1 MKKTFLFF
9 FLAYQIVVFSQ
20 TKKDSI
26 TISFDN
32 ETILQSLKKLEEKQ
46 AITFYYDVKWFETE
60 KKTITEKF
68 DNASLETILTKIFS
82 NTSLNYFVDKN
93 KIILTQNRIVYDY
106 FVDNYFKPENSKNLP
121 TTENVT
127 NQNKSNISNFDN
139 DIIYI
144 GKQNKKST
152 IEKHILTGTIKNIE
166 TNEPVK
172 NIKIKIN
179 NKNIEATTDENGF
192 YSLEIPTG
200 NHLLV
205 VETLNAKGNTKKI
218 YINENGNL
226 DFNISQK
233 TIGIKEIVITN
244 KIQTKIKTSVVGATS
259 IDLENMK
266 NVPVLLGEQ
275 DVFKIATIMP
285 GIKTTGEGSSG
296 LNVRGGNADQNL
308 ILVDDI
314 SLYNPFHFLGFF
326 SSVNPYSLKSV
337 TIYKGSIPVEYGG
350 RLSSVIDLK
359 TKKPIN
365 TKLAGEGGIGPVTS
379 NLFVNVP
386 VVKNKSAVIAGFR
399 ATYSDW
405 ILKSLKDDQLKKSSA
420 SFYDFFTKYNH
431 DINENNSIQA
441 SLYYSDDKFKITSDS
456 LFNYNNRLLGVNWE
470 HKFSKKMSSQVLL
483 NNSDYKY
490 GINYS
495 NYNNNNKSFNSG
507 FNINETNAQLK
518 FENKLN
524 AKFTV
529 NYGLTSKLYKINP
542 GFLNP
547 KEKTSL
553 IVPIDLANEK
563 ALESSV
569 FLKTEAKLTEKLLIN
584 IGGRFTTFSYLGA
597 NTQRIYETGLPKND
611 ATLIETKEYK
621 NNEVIKQ
628 YSGFEPRVS
637 ARYMLTNSLSTKIGY
652 DKTYQYIHLLSTNTT
667 QSPTDIWKLSDIN
680 VKPQMG
686 EQFSIGFYKNLN
698 ETYEISLEGYTKKS
712 KNILDYKTGAKIV
725 LSNKIETELLQG
737 EGKSYG
743 VELLIKK
750 NIGKLNGWIAYTY
763 SRSFLKLD
771 SKFNDERVNNGEFF
785 ASNFDKPHDFNTVLN
800 YKITKRYSFSANFVY
815 QTGRPITYPIG
826 KYTYANSEYTLYSDR
841 NKFRI
846 PDYYRVDFSFNI
858 EGNHKIKKLAHS
870 FWNISIYNVLG
881 RNNPYSI
888 YFITNNGEV
897 KGYKT
902 SIFAIPIPTI
912 TYNFKF

>member
-1 MKKTFLFF
+1 MKNTLFTLLFF
-9 FLAYQIVVFSQ
+9 FQIIAFSQ
-20 TKKDSI
+20 TKNDSI

-32 ETILQSLKKLEEKQ
+32 ETVSQTLKKLEEKQ
-46 AITFYYDVKWFETE
+46 SLSFYYDSKWLESE
-60 KKTITEKF
+60 NKMITENF
-68 DNASLETILTKIFS
+68 INSSLEDILTKIFT
-82 NTSLNYFVDKN
+82 NTSLNYYVDNN

-106 FVDNYFKPENSKNLP
+106 FVDNYFKPEINNNGKSSGN
-121 TTENVT
+121 TTD
-127 NQNKSNISNFDN
+127 QNKTNITNFDSN
-139 DIIYI
+139 VIYI
-144 GKQNKKST
+144 GKQKKGNISS
-152 IEKHILTGTIKNIE
+152 KHELSGFIKNIE
-166 TNEPVK
+166 TDEPVK
-172 NIKIKIN
+172 NVKVKAN
-179 NKNIEATTDENGF
+179 AKNIETITDDNGF
-192 YSLEIPTG
+192 YKLELPTG
-200 NHLLV
+200 MHTIT
-205 VETLNAKGNTKKI
+205 VENLNTKGNTKKI
-218 YINENGNL
+218 FINESGTL

-266 NVPVLLGEQ
+266 NVPILLGEQ

-359 TKKPIN
+359 TKKPNN
-365 TKLAGEGGIGPVTS
+365 TKLSGEGGVGPVTS

-405 ILKSLKDDQLKKSSA
+405 ILKTLKDEQLKKSSA

-431 DINENNSIQA
+431 EINENNSIQA

-456 LFNYNNRLLGVNWE
+456 LINYNNRLLGINWS
-470 HKFSKKMSSQVLL
+470 HKFSKKMNSQLLL

-490 GINYS
+490 GMNYS
-495 NYNNNNKSFNSG
+495 NEYEVNKSFKSG
-507 FNINETNAQLK
+507 FHLNETNAQLK
-518 FENKLN
+518 FENNLN
-524 AKFTV
+524 NKFTV
-529 NYGLTSKLYKINP
+529 SYGLSGKLYKINP
-542 GFLNP
+542 GFLNAT
-547 KEKTSL
+547 EATSL
-553 IVPIDLANEK
+553 IMPINLNNEK

-569 FLKTEAKLTEKLLIN
+569 YLKTEAKLTDKLLIN
-584 IGGRFTTFSYLGA
+584 IGGRYTSFSYLGA
-597 NTQRIYETGLPKND
+597 NTQRIYEDGLPKND

-621 NNEVIKQ
+621 NNEVIKR
-628 YSGFEPRVS
+628 YGGFEPRIS

-680 VKPQMG
+680 VKPQEG
-686 EQFSIGFYKNLN
+686 EQFSIGLYKNLN
-698 ETYEISLEGYTKKS
+698 EVYEISLEGYTKKS
-712 KNILDYKTGAKIV
+712 KNILDYKTGANII
-725 LSNKIETELLQG
+725 LSDKIETELLQG

-743 VELLIKK
+743 VEFLIKK
-750 NIGKLNGWIAYTY
+750 STGKLNGWIAYTY
-763 SRSFLKLD
+763 SRSFIKLD
-771 SKFNDERVNNGEFF
+771 SQYRDERVNNGAFF
-785 ASNFDKPHDFNTVLN
+785 ASNFDKPHDFNSVLN
-800 YKITKRYSFSANFVY
+800 YKITKRYSFSCNFVY

-826 KYTYANSEYTLYSDR
+826 KYTYGSSEFTLYSDR
-841 NKFRI
+841 NEFRI
-846 PDYYRVDFSFNI
+846 PDYYRVDLSFNI

-870 FWNISIYNVLG
+870 FWNISIYNLLG

-888 YFITNNGEV
+888 YFVTENGQV

>member
-1 MKKTFLFF
+1 MKNTLILFLLFF
-9 FLAYQIVVFSQ
+9 QILVYSQ
-20 TKKDSI
+20 IKNDSI
-26 TISFDN
+26 TITFDN
-32 ETILQSLKKLEEKQ
+32 ETLLQSFKKLEKSQ
-46 AITFYYDVKWFETE
+46 SISFYYDVKWLETE
-60 KKTITEKF
+60 KKILTENFNKT
-68 DNASLETILTKIFS
+68 SLENILNSLFS
-82 NTSLNYFVDKN
+82 NTSLNYYIDGN
-93 KIILTQNRIVYDY
+93 KVILTQNRIVYDY
-106 FVDNYFKPENSKNLP
+106 FIDNYFK
-121 TTENVT
+121 T
-127 NQNKSNISNFDN
+127 NNNKDKEKTDTFTYQNKNDISNFDSN
-139 DIIYI
+139 IIYI
-144 GKQNKKST
+144 GKQIKGRTTS
-152 IEKHILTGTIKNIE
+152 KHKLIGYVKNLETNEPIKNIKIRVYNKNIE
-166 TNEPVK
+166 T
-172 NIKIKIN
+172 
-179 NKNIEATTDENGF
+179 TTDVTGF

-200 NHLLV
+200 IHIV
-205 VETLNAKGNTKKI
+205 MVETINAKGNSQKI
-218 YINENGNL
+218 CISENGTL

-233 TIGIKEIVITN
+233 SIGIKEIIITN

-266 NVPVLLGEQ
+266 NVPILFGEQ
-275 DVFKIATIMP
+275 DVFKIATILP

-359 TKKPIN
+359 TKKPN
-365 TKLAGEGGIGPVTS
+365 STKLSGEGGIGPVTS

-386 VVKNKSAVIAGFR
+386 IIKKKSAIIAGFR

-405 ILKSLKDDQLKKSSA
+405 ILKSLKDEQLKKSSA

-431 DINENNSIQA
+431 EINENNTIQA

-456 LFNYNNRLLGVNWE
+456 LFSYNNRLLGLNWE
-470 HKFSKKMSSQVLL
+470 HKFSKKLNSQLL
-483 NNSDYKY
+483 INNSDYKY
-490 GINYS
+490 GIDYTNTNNYT
-495 NYNNNNKSFNSG
+495 KSFNSG
-507 FNINETNAQLK
+507 FRINETNVQFK
-518 FENKLN
+518 FDYKLN
-524 AKFTV
+524 SKYTI
-529 NYGLTSKLYKINP
+529 NYGFSSKLYKINP
-542 GFLNP
+542 GFLTP
-547 KEKTSL
+547 KEAISL
-553 IVPIDLANEK
+553 IIPVDLIDEK

-569 FLKTEAKLTEKLLIN
+569 FIKTEAKITDKLLIN
-584 IGGRFTTFSYLGA
+584 IGGRYTNFNYLGQ
-597 NTQRIYETGLPKND
+597 NTQRIYEAGLPKNE

-621 NNEVIKQ
+621 KNELIKQ
-628 YSGFEPRVS
+628 YGGFEPRVS

-680 VKPQMG
+680 VKPQIG
-686 EQFSIGFYKNLN
+686 EQFSIGLYKNLN
-698 ETYEISLEGYTKKS
+698 EVYEISLEGYTKKS
-712 KNILDYKTGAKIV
+712 KNILDYKTGANII

-743 VELLIKK
+743 IEFLIKK
-750 NIGKLNGWIAYTY
+750 NTGKLNGWIAYTY

-771 SKFNDERVNNGEFF
+771 SKFSDERVNNGAFF
-785 ASNFDKPHDFNTVLN
+785 ASNFDKPHDFNSVLN
-800 YKITKRYSFSANFVY
+800 YKLTKRYSFSVNFVY

-826 KYTYANSEYTLYSDR
+826 KYTYLNSEYTLYSDR

-858 EGNHKIKKLAHS
+858 EGSHKIKKLAHS
-870 FWNISIYNVLG
+870 FWNISVYNLLG

-888 YFITNNGEV
+888 YFISDNGQV

>member
-1 MKKTFLFF
+1 MKNALFIFLFLF
-9 FLAYQIVVFSQ
+9 QIVVFSQ

-26 TISFDN
+26 TISFEN
-32 ETILQSLKKLEEKQ
+32 ETISQSLKKIEEKH
-46 AITFYYDVKWFETE
+46 AVTFFFDEKWLEAE
-60 KKTITEKF
+60 KKTITEDFK
-68 DNASLETILTKIFS
+68 NASLENILGKLFS
-82 NTSLNYFVDKN
+82 NTSLNYFIDNN

-106 FVDNYFKPENSKNLP
+106 FVDNYFKIDTKNSNTGENG
-121 TTENVT
+121 TI
-127 NQNKSNISNFDN
+127 QNKNDISNFDK
-139 DIIYI
+139 DIVYI
-144 GKQNKKST
+144 GKQKKGNATS
-152 IEKHILTGTIKNIE
+152 KHTVSGFIKNIE
-166 TNEPVK
+166 TDEPVK
-172 NIKIKIN
+172 NVKIRVY
-179 NKNIEATTDENGF
+179 NKNIETTTDDKGF
-192 YSLEIPTG
+192 YSLEVPTG
-200 NHLLV
+200 THIIV
-205 VETLNAKGNTKKI
+205 VETINAKGNNKKI
-218 YINENGNL
+218 YISENGTL

-233 TIGIKEIVITN
+233 TIGIKEIIITN
-244 KIQTKIKTSVVGATS
+244 KIQQKIKTSVVGATT

-359 TKKPIN
+359 TKKPVS
-365 TKLAGEGGIGPVTS
+365 TKLSGEGGIGPVTS

-386 VVKNKSAVIAGFR
+386 VVKNKSAIITGFR

-405 ILKSLKDDQLKKSSA
+405 ILKSLKDEQLKKSSA

-431 DINENNSIQA
+431 EINKNNSIQA

-456 LFNYNNRLLGVNWE
+456 LFNYNNRLLGINWE
-470 HKFSKKMSSQVLL
+470 HKFSSKMSSQLL
-483 NNSDYKY
+483 INNSDYKY
-490 GINYS
+490 GVDYS
-495 NYNNNNKSFNSG
+495 NKIDNKLSFKSG

-524 AKFTV
+524 NKFTV
-529 NYGLTSKLYKINP
+529 NYGLSTKLYKINP

-547 KEKTSL
+547 KEATSL
-553 IVPIDLANEK
+553 IVPIDLINEK
-563 ALESSV
+563 ALESSAYI
-569 FLKTEAKLTEKLLIN
+569 KTEAKLTEKLLIN
-584 IGGRFTTFSYLGA
+584 IGGRFTSFLYLGA
-597 NTQRIYETGLPKND
+597 NTQRIYESGLPKND

-621 NNEVIKQ
+621 NNEVIQQ

-667 QSPTDIWKLSDIN
+667 QTPTDIWKLSDIN
-680 VKPQMG
+680 VKPQIG

-698 ETYEISLEGYTKKS
+698 EIYEISLEGYTKKS
-712 KNILDYKTGAKIV
+712 KNILDYKTGANIV

-737 EGKSYG
+737 QGKSYG

-750 NIGKLNGWIAYTY
+750 NTGKLNGWIAYTY

-771 SKFNDERVNNGEFF
+771 SQFSDERVNNGAYF
-785 ASNFDKPHDFNTVLN
+785 ASNFDKPHDFNSVLN
-800 YKITKRYSFSANFVY
+800 YKLTKRYSFSVNFVY

-858 EGNHKIKKLAHS
+858 EGSHKIKKLAHS
-870 FWNISIYNVLG
+870 FWNISVYNLLG

-888 YFITNNGEV
+888 YFISDNGQV
-897 KGYKT
+897 KGFKT

>member
-1 MKKTFLFF
+1 MKNALFIFLFLF
-9 FLAYQIVVFSQ
+9 QIVVFSQ

-26 TISFDN
+26 TISFEN
-32 ETILQSLKKLEEKQ
+32 ETISQSLKKIEEKQ
-46 AITFYYDVKWFETE
+46 AVTFYFDEKWLEAE
-60 KKTITEKF
+60 KKTITEDFK
-68 DNASLETILTKIFS
+68 NASLENILGKLFS
-82 NTSLNYFVDKN
+82 NTSLNYFIDNN

-106 FVDNYFKPENSKNLP
+106 FVDNYFKIDTKNSNTGENG
-121 TTENVT
+121 TI
-127 NQNKSNISNFDN
+127 QNKNDISNFDK
-139 DIIYI
+139 DIVYI
-144 GKQNKKST
+144 GKQKKGNATS
-152 IEKHILTGTIKNIE
+152 KHTVSGFIKNIE
-166 TNEPVK
+166 TDEPVK
-172 NIKIKIN
+172 NVKIRVY
-179 NKNIEATTDENGF
+179 NKNIETTTDDNGY
-192 YSLEIPTG
+192 YSLEVPTG
-200 NHLLV
+200 THIIV
-205 VETLNAKGNTKKI
+205 VETINAKGNNKKI
-218 YINENGNL
+218 YISENGTL

-244 KIQTKIKTSVVGATS
+244 KIQQKIKTSVVGATT

-359 TKKPIN
+359 TKKPVS
-365 TKLAGEGGIGPVTS
+365 TKLSGEGGIGPVTS

-386 VVKNKSAVIAGFR
+386 VVKNKSAIIAGFR

-405 ILKSLKDDQLKKSSA
+405 ILKSLKDEQLKKSSA

-431 DINENNSIQA
+431 EINKNNSIQA

-456 LFNYNNRLLGVNWE
+456 LFNYNNRLLGINWE
-470 HKFSKKMSSQVLL
+470 HKFSSKMSSQLL
-483 NNSDYKY
+483 INNSDYKY
-490 GINYS
+490 GVDYS
-495 NYNNNNKSFNSG
+495 NKIDNKLSFKSG

-524 AKFTV
+524 SKFTV
-529 NYGLTSKLYKINP
+529 NYGLSSKLYKINP

-547 KEKTSL
+547 KEATSL
-553 IVPIDLANEK
+553 IVPIDLINEK
-563 ALESSV
+563 ALESSAY
-569 FLKTEAKLTEKLLIN
+569 LKTEAKLTEKLLIN
-584 IGGRFTTFSYLGA
+584 IGGRYTSFLYLGA
-597 NTQRIYETGLPKND
+597 NTQRIYESGLPKND

-621 NNEVIKQ
+621 NNEVIQQ

-667 QSPTDIWKLSDIN
+667 QTPTDIWKLSDIN
-680 VKPQMG
+680 VKPQIG

-698 ETYEISLEGYTKKS
+698 EIYEISLEGYTKKS
-712 KNILDYKTGAKIV
+712 KNILDYKTGANIV

-737 EGKSYG
+737 QGKSYG

-750 NIGKLNGWIAYTY
+750 NTGKLNGWIAYTY

-771 SKFNDERVNNGEFF
+771 SQFSDERVNNGAYF
-785 ASNFDKPHDFNTVLN
+785 ASNFDKPHDFNSVLN
-800 YKITKRYSFSANFVY
+800 YKLTKRYSFSVNFVY

-858 EGNHKIKKLAHS
+858 EGSHKIKKLAHS
-870 FWNISIYNVLG
+870 FWNISVYNLLG

-888 YFITNNGEV
+888 YFISDNGQV
-897 KGYKT
+897 KGFKT

>member
-1 MKKTFLFF
+1 MKNTLLLFLFIF
-9 FLAYQIVVFSQ
+9 QVTAFSQ
-20 TKKDSI
+20 TKNDSI
-26 TISFDN
+26 TISFNN
-32 ETILQSLKKLEEKQ
+32 ETISQSLKKLEEKQ
-46 AITFYYDVKWFETE
+46 SISFYYDTKWLESE
-60 KKTITEKF
+60 KKTITENF
-68 DNASLETILTKIFS
+68 NNSSLENILSALFA
-82 NTSLNYFVDKN
+82 NTSLNYFVDNN
-93 KIILTQNRIVYDY
+93 KVILSQNRIVYDY
-106 FVDNYFKPENSKNLP
+106 FVDNYFKPESSKN
-121 TTENVT
+121 T
-127 NQNKSNISNFDN
+127 NATDNSSIQQKNDISNFDN

-144 GKQNKKST
+144 GKQKRGNTSS
-152 IEKHILTGTIKNIE
+152 KHTLSGYIKNIE
-166 TNEPVK
+166 TNEPLK
-172 NIKIKIN
+172 NVKIKVN
-179 NKNIEATTDENGF
+179 NKNIETSTDDNGF
-192 YSLEIPTG
+192 YSLEVPTG
-200 NHLLV
+200 THIIV
-205 VETLNAKGNTKKI
+205 VQTINAKGNNKKI
-218 YINENGNL
+218 FISENGTL

-233 TIGIKEIVITN
+233 TIGIKEIIITN

-326 SSVNPYSLKSV
+326 SSINPYSLKSV

-359 TKKPIN
+359 TKKPTN
-365 TKLAGEGGIGPVTS
+365 TKLSGEGGIGPVTS

-386 VVKNKSAVIAGFR
+386 VVKNKSAIIAGFR

-405 ILKSLKDDQLKKSSA
+405 ILKSLKDEQLKKSSA
-420 SFYDFFTKYNH
+420 SFYDFFTKYSH
-431 DINENNSIQA
+431 EINENNTINA

-456 LFNYNNRLLGVNWE
+456 LFNYNNRLLGINWE
-470 HKFSKKMSSQVLL
+470 HKFSKKMSSQLLL

-490 GINYS
+490 GVNYS
-495 NYNNNNKSFNSG
+495 NQNDNRKSFESG
-507 FNINETNAQLK
+507 FNINESNAQLK

-524 AKFTV
+524 GKFTV
-529 NYGLTSKLYKINP
+529 NYGLSAKLYKINP

-547 KEKTSL
+547 KEATSL
-553 IVPIDLANEK
+553 IVPVNLINEK
-563 ALESSV
+563 ALEASAY
-569 FLKTEAKLTEKLLIN
+569 LKTEAKLTEKLLIN
-584 IGGRFTTFSYLGA
+584 VGGRYTTFNYLGE
-597 NTQRIYETGLPKND
+597 NTQRIYEEGLPRNE
-611 ATLIETKEYK
+611 ATLIETKQYK
-621 NNEVIKQ
+621 HNEVIKQ
-628 YSGFEPRVS
+628 YGGFEPRVS

-680 VKPQMG
+680 VKPQIG

-712 KNILDYKTGAKIV
+712 KNILDYKTGANIV

-771 SKFNDERVNNGEFF
+771 SQFRDERVNDGEYF
-785 ASNFDKPHDFNTVLN
+785 ASNFDKPHDFNSVLN
-800 YKITKRYSFSANFVY
+800 YKITKRYSFSLNFVY

-846 PDYYRVDFSFNI
+846 PDYYRVDVSFNI
-858 EGNHKIKKLAHS
+858 EGSHKIKKLAHS

-888 YFITNNGEV
+888 YFISNDGQV

>member
-1 MKKTFLFF
+1 MKNTLFIFLFF
-9 FLAYQIVVFSQ
+9 QIVAFSQ
-20 TKKDSI
+20 GKKDSI
-26 TISFDN
+26 TISFNN
-32 ETILQSLKKLEEKQ
+32 ETISQSLKKLKEKESLS
-46 AITFYYDVKWFETE
+46 FYYDAKWLESE
-60 KKTITEKF
+60 KKLITENF
-68 DNASLETILTKIFS
+68 TNSSLENILS
-82 NTSLNYFVDKN
+82 NLFASTSLNYFIDNK

-106 FVDNYFKPENSKNLP
+106 FVDNYFKPKNNN
-121 TTENVT
+121 TNTSD
-127 NQNKSNISNFDN
+127 NQNTQYKNEISSFDT
-139 DIIYI
+139 DVIFI
-144 GKQNKKST
+144 GKQKKRNGIS
-152 IEKHILTGTIKNIE
+152 KHTLTGFVKDIE

-172 NIKIKIN
+172 NVVAKVF
-179 NKNIEATTDENGF
+179 NKNIETRTDDNGF
-192 YSLEIPTG
+192 YSLEVPTG
-200 NHLLV
+200 NNIIV
-205 VETLNAKGNTKKI
+205 VETINTRGNNKKI
-218 YINENGNL
+218 FINENGTL
-226 DFNISQK
+226 DFDINQK
-233 TIGIKEIVITN
+233 SIGIKEIIITN

-266 NVPVLLGEQ
+266 NVPILLGEQ

-359 TKKPIN
+359 TKKPN
-365 TKLAGEGGIGPVTS
+365 STKLSGEGGIGPVTS
-379 NLFVNVP
+379 NLFVNAP
-386 VVKNKSAVIAGFR
+386 VVKNKSAIIAGFR

-420 SFYDFFTKYNH
+420 SFYDFFTKYSH
-431 DINENNSIQA
+431 EINENNTIQA
-441 SLYYSDDKFKITSDS
+441 SLYYSDDKFRITSDS
-456 LFNYNNRLLGVNWE
+456 LFNYNNRLLGINWE
-470 HKFSKKMSSQVLL
+470 HKFSKKMSSQLL
-483 NNSDYKY
+483 VNNSDYKY
-490 GINYS
+490 GIDYTNA
-495 NYNNNNKSFNSG
+495 NNNNKSFNSG
-507 FNINETNAQLK
+507 FNINESNAQLK

-524 AKFTV
+524 NKFTV
-529 NYGLTSKLYKINP
+529 NYGLSSKLYKINP
-542 GFLNP
+542 GFLTP
-547 KEKTSL
+547 KEATS
-553 IVPIDLANEK
+553 IIIPIDIINEK

-569 FLKTEAKLTEKLLIN
+569 YLKTEAKITDKLLVN
-584 IGGRFTTFSYLGA
+584 VGGRYTTFSYLGA
-597 NTQRIYETGLPKND
+597 NTQRIYEAGLPKNE
-611 ATLIETKEYK
+611 ATLIETKDYK
-621 NNEVIKQ
+621 NNEVIKR
-628 YSGFEPRVS
+628 YGGFEPRVS

-680 VKPQMG
+680 VKPQIG
-686 EQFSIGFYKNLN
+686 EQFSIGLYKNLN
-698 ETYEISLEGYTKKS
+698 EIYEISLEGYTKKS
-712 KNILDYKTGAKIV
+712 KNILDYKTGANIV

-750 NIGKLNGWIAYTY
+750 SVGKLNGWIAYTY

-771 SKFNDERVNNGEFF
+771 SKFNDERVNNGAFF

-800 YKITKRYSFSANFVY
+800 YKVTKRYSFSVNFVY

-870 FWNISIYNVLG
+870 FWNISIYNLLG

-888 YFITNNGEV
+888 YFISDNGQV

>member
-1 MKKTFLFF
+1 MKNALFIILFLF
-9 FLAYQIVVFSQ
+9 QIVVFSQ

-26 TISFDN
+26 TISFEN
-32 ETILQSLKKLEEKQ
+32 ETISQSLKKLEEKQ
-46 AITFYYDVKWFETE
+46 SVTFYFDEKWLEAE
-60 KKTITEKF
+60 KKTITEDFK
-68 DNASLETILTKIFS
+68 NATLENILNALFT
-82 NTSLNYFVDKN
+82 NTSLNYFIDNN

-106 FVDNYFKPENSKNLP
+106 FVDNYFKTNTKNSNPGENS
-121 TTENVT
+121 TI
-127 NQNKSNISNFDN
+127 QNKNDISNFDN

-144 GKQNKKST
+144 GKQKRGAVTSKHT
-152 IEKHILTGTIKNIE
+152 ISGFIKNIE
-166 TNEPVK
+166 TDEPIK
-172 NIKIKIN
+172 NVKIKVY
-179 NKNIEATTDENGF
+179 NKNIETSTDDRGF
-192 YSLEIPTG
+192 YSLEVPTG
-200 NHLLV
+200 THIIV
-205 VETLNAKGNTKKI
+205 VETINAKGNNKKI
-218 YINENGNL
+218 YISENGTL

-233 TIGIKEIVITN
+233 TIGIKEIIITN
-244 KIQTKIKTSVVGATS
+244 KIQQKIKTSVVGATT

-359 TKKPIN
+359 TKKPVS
-365 TKLAGEGGIGPVTS
+365 TKLSGEGGIGPVTS

-386 VVKNKSAVIAGFR
+386 VVKNKSAIIAGFR

-405 ILKSLKDDQLKKSSA
+405 ILKSLKDEQLKKSSA

-431 DINENNSIQA
+431 EINKNNSIQA

-456 LFNYNNRLLGVNWE
+456 LFNYNNRLLGINWE
-470 HKFSKKMSSQVLL
+470 HKFSSKMSSQLL
-483 NNSDYKY
+483 INNSDYKY
-490 GINYS
+490 GVDYS
-495 NYNNNNKSFNSG
+495 NKIDNKLSFKSG

-524 AKFTV
+524 NKFTV
-529 NYGLTSKLYKINP
+529 NYGLSSKLYKINP

-547 KEKTSL
+547 KEASSL
-553 IVPIDLANEK
+553 IVPIDLINER
-563 ALESSV
+563 ALESSAY
-569 FLKTEAKLTEKLLIN
+569 LKTEAKLTEKLLIN
-584 IGGRFTTFSYLGA
+584 IGGRYTIFNYLGA

-621 NNEVIKQ
+621 NNEVIQQ

-667 QSPTDIWKLSDIN
+667 QTPTDIWKLSDIN
-680 VKPQMG
+680 VKPQIG
-686 EQFSIGFYKNLN
+686 EQFSIGLYKNLN
-698 ETYEISLEGYTKKS
+698 EIYEISLEGYTKKS
-712 KNILDYKTGAKIV
+712 KNILDYKTGANIV

-737 EGKSYG
+737 QGKSYG

-750 NIGKLNGWIAYTY
+750 NTGKLNGWIAYTY

-771 SKFNDERVNNGEFF
+771 SQFSDERVNNGAYF
-785 ASNFDKPHDFNTVLN
+785 ASNFDKPHDFNSVLN
-800 YKITKRYSFSANFVY
+800 YKLTKRYSFSVNFVY

-858 EGNHKIKKLAHS
+858 EGSHKIKKLAHS
-870 FWNISIYNVLG
+870 FWNISVYNLLG

-888 YFITNNGEV
+888 YFISDNGQV
-897 KGYKT
+897 KGFKT

>member
-1 MKKTFLFF
+1 MKNTIFIFLLFF
-9 FLAYQIVVFSQ
+9 QIVVFSQ
-20 TKKDSI
+20 TKNDSI

-32 ETILQSLKKLEEKQ
+32 ETISQSLKKLEETQK
-46 AITFYYDVKWFETE
+46 ISFYYDNKWLENE
-60 KKTITEKF
+60 KRVISENF
-68 DNASLETILTKIFS
+68 NNSSLEDILSKLFFGT
-82 NTSLNYFVDKN
+82 TLNYFIDNN
-93 KIILTQNRIVYDY
+93 KIILTENRIIYDY
-106 FVDNYFKPENSKNLP
+106 FVDNYFKPENNKNSN
-121 TTENVT
+121 TFETANI
-127 NQNKSNISNFDN
+127 QNKNNITNFDN

-144 GKQNKKST
+144 GKQKKENST
-152 IEKHILTGTIKNIE
+152 SKHTLSGFIKNIE

-172 NIKIKIN
+172 NVKIKVN
-179 NKNIEATTDENGF
+179 NKNIETSTDDTGF

-200 NHLLV
+200 VHIIV
-205 VETLNAKGNTKKI
+205 VETINAKGNSKKI
-218 YINENGNL
+218 FINETGNL
-226 DFNISQK
+226 NFDISQK
-233 TIGIKEIVITN
+233 TIGIKEIIITN
-244 KIQTKIKTSVVGATS
+244 KIQAKIKTSAVGATS
-259 IDLENMK
+259 IDLENMR

-365 TKLAGEGGIGPVTS
+365 TKLSGEGGIGPVTS

-386 VVKNKSAVIAGFR
+386 VIKNKSSIIAGFR

-405 ILKSLKDDQLKKSSA
+405 ILKSLKDEQLKKSSA

-431 DINENNSIQA
+431 EINENNSIQA

-456 LFNYNNRLLGVNWE
+456 LFNYNNRLLGINWE
-470 HKFSKKMSSQVLL
+470 HKFSKKMNSQLL
-483 NNSDYKY
+483 INNSDYKY
-490 GINYS
+490 GVNYS
-495 NYNNNNKSFNSG
+495 NQIDNKKSFHSG
-507 FNINETNAQLK
+507 FKINETNTQLK

-524 AKFTV
+524 SKFTV
-529 NYGLTSKLYKINP
+529 NYGLSAKLYKINP

-547 KEKTSL
+547 KEASSL
-553 IVPIDLANEK
+553 IVPVNLINEK
-563 ALESSV
+563 ALESSIY
-569 FLKTEAKLTEKLLIN
+569 LKTEAKLTEKLLIN
-584 IGGRFTTFSYLGA
+584 VGGRYTTFNYLGA
-597 NTQRIYETGLPKND
+597 NTQRIYEADLPKNE
-611 ATLIETKEYK
+611 ATLLETKQYK

-680 VKPQMG
+680 VKPQIG

-698 ETYEISLEGYTKKS
+698 EIYEISLEGYTKKS
-712 KNILDYKTGAKIV
+712 KNILDYKTGANIV

-750 NIGKLNGWIAYTY
+750 NTGKLNGWIAYTY

-771 SKFNDERVNNGEFF
+771 SKFSDERVNNGDFF
-785 ASNFDKPHDFNTVLN
+785 ASNFDKPHDFNSVLN
-800 YKITKRYSFSANFVY
+800 YKLTKRYSFSVNFVY
-815 QTGRPITYPIG
+815 QTGRPITYPVG

-858 EGNHKIKKLAHS
+858 EGSHKIKKLAHS
-870 FWNISIYNVLG
+870 FWNISIYNLLG

-888 YFITNNGEV
+888 YFISNNGQV

>member
-1 MKKTFLFF
+1 MKNALFIFLFIF
-9 FLAYQIVVFSQ
+9 QAIAFSQ
-20 TKKDSI
+20 TKNDSI
-26 TISFDN
+26 TISFEN
-32 ETILQSLKKLEEKQ
+32 ETISQSLKKLEEKKL
-46 AITFYYDVKWFETE
+46 ISFYYDTKWLESE
-60 KKTITEKF
+60 KKIITGNF
-68 DNASLETILTKIFS
+68 NNSSLENILTNLFE
-82 NTSLNYFVDKN
+82 NTSLNYFIDKN

-106 FVDNYFKPENSKNLP
+106 FVDNYFKTNGKNSNSGENS
-121 TTENVT
+121 T
-127 NQNKSNISNFDN
+127 NQNKNDISNFDN

-144 GKQNKKST
+144 GKQKKGTFSSKHT
-152 IEKHILTGTIKNIE
+152 ISGFIKNIE
-166 TNEPVK
+166 TNETIK
-172 NIKIKIN
+172 NVKIKVF
-179 NKNIEATTDENGF
+179 NKNIETTSDDRGY
-192 YSLEIPTG
+192 YSLEVPTG
-200 NHLLV
+200 IHTIV
-205 VETLNAKGNTKKI
+205 VETLNSKGNNKKI
-218 YINENGNL
+218 NISENGTL
-226 DFNISQK
+226 DFDISQK
-233 TIGIKEIVITN
+233 TIGIKEIRITN
-244 KIQTKIKTSVVGATS
+244 KIQAKIKTSVVGATT

-326 SSVNPYSLKSV
+326 SSVNPYSLKSA

-359 TKKPIN
+359 TKKPN
-365 TKLAGEGGIGPVTS
+365 STKLSGEGGVGPVTS
-379 NLFVNVP
+379 NLFVNAP
-386 VVKNKSAVIAGFR
+386 VVKNKSAIIAGFR

-405 ILKSLKDDQLKKSSA
+405 ILKSLKDEQLKKSSA
-420 SFYDFFTKYNH
+420 YFYDFFTKYNH

-456 LFNYNNRLLGVNWE
+456 LFNYNNRLLGINWE
-470 HKFSKKMSSQVLL
+470 HKFSKKMSSQLLL

-490 GINYS
+490 GVNYS
-495 NYNNNNKSFNSG
+495 NQIDNRKSFTSG

-518 FENKLN
+518 FENKIN
-524 AKFTV
+524 TKFTV
-529 NYGLTSKLYKINP
+529 NYGLSSKLYKIKP

-547 KEKTSL
+547 KEATSL
-553 IVPIDLANEK
+553 IVPIDLINEK
-563 ALESSV
+563 ALESSAY
-569 FLKTEAKLTEKLLIN
+569 LKTEAKLTEKLLIN
-584 IGGRFTTFSYLGA
+584 IGGRYTTFSYLGA
-597 NTQRIYETGLPKND
+597 NTQRIYEADLPKND
-611 ATLIETKEYK
+611 ATLIETKQYK
-621 NNEVIKQ
+621 NDEVIKR
-628 YSGFEPRVS
+628 YGGFEPRVS

-680 VKPQMG
+680 VKPQIG

-712 KNILDYKTGAKIV
+712 KNILDYKTGANIV
-725 LSNKIETELLQG
+725 LSDKIETELLQG

-750 NIGKLNGWIAYTY
+750 NVGKLNGWIAYTY

-771 SKFNDERVNNGEFF
+771 SKFRDERVNDGAFF
-785 ASNFDKPHDFNTVLN
+785 ASNFDKPHDFNSVLN
-800 YKITKRYSFSANFVY
+800 YKVTKRYSFSLNFVY

-846 PDYYRVDFSFNI
+846 PDYYRVDVSFNI
-858 EGNHKIKKLAHS
+858 EGSHKIKKLAHS
-870 FWNISIYNVLG
+870 FWNISIYNLLG

-888 YFITNNGEV
+888 YFISDNGQV

>member
-1 MKKTFLFF
+1 MKNALFIFLFLF
-9 FLAYQIVVFSQ
+9 QIVVFSQ

-26 TISFDN
+26 TISFEN
-32 ETILQSLKKLEEKQ
+32 ETISQSLKKLEEKQ
-46 AITFYYDVKWFETE
+46 AVSFYFDEKWLEAE
-60 KKTITEKF
+60 KKTITEDFK
-68 DNASLETILTKIFS
+68 NATLENILSALFM
-82 NTSLNYFVDKN
+82 NTSLNYFIDNN

-106 FVDNYFKPENSKNLP
+106 FVDNYFKTTTKNSNSGENS
-121 TTENVT
+121 TI
-127 NQNKSNISNFDN
+127 QNKNDISNFDK

-144 GKQNKKST
+144 GKQKKGNSSSKHT
-152 IEKHILTGTIKNIE
+152 ISGFIKNIE
-166 TNEPVK
+166 TDESIK
-172 NIKIKIN
+172 NVKIKVY
-179 NKNIEATTDENGF
+179 NKNIETTTDDRGF

-200 NHLLV
+200 THIIV
-205 VETLNAKGNTKKI
+205 VETINAKGNNKKI
-218 YINENGNL
+218 YISENGTL

-233 TIGIKEIVITN
+233 TIGIKEIIITN
-244 KIQTKIKTSVVGATS
+244 KIQQKIKTSVVGATT

-359 TKKPIN
+359 TKKPVS
-365 TKLAGEGGIGPVTS
+365 TKLSGEGGIGPVTS

-386 VVKNKSAVIAGFR
+386 VVKNKSAIIAGFR

-405 ILKSLKDDQLKKSSA
+405 ILKSLKDEQLKKSSA

-431 DINENNSIQA
+431 EINKNNSIQA

-456 LFNYNNRLLGVNWE
+456 LFNYNNRLLGINWE
-470 HKFSKKMSSQVLL
+470 HKFSSKMSSQLL
-483 NNSDYKY
+483 INNSDYKY
-490 GINYS
+490 GVDYS
-495 NYNNNNKSFNSG
+495 NKIDNKLSFKSG

-524 AKFTV
+524 NKFTV
-529 NYGLTSKLYKINP
+529 NYGLSTKLYKINP
-542 GFLNP
+542 GYLNP
-547 KEKTSL
+547 KEASSL
-553 IVPIDLANEK
+553 IVPIDLINER

-569 FLKTEAKLTEKLLIN
+569 YLKTEAKLTEKLLIN
-584 IGGRFTTFSYLGA
+584 IGGRYTTFSYLGA
-597 NTQRIYETGLPKND
+597 NTQRIYESGLPKND

-621 NNEVIKQ
+621 NNEVIQQ

-667 QSPTDIWKLSDIN
+667 QTPTDIWKLSDIN
-680 VKPQMG
+680 VKPQIG

-698 ETYEISLEGYTKKS
+698 EIYEISLEGYTKKS
-712 KNILDYKTGAKIV
+712 KNILDYKTGANIV

-737 EGKSYG
+737 QGKSYG

-750 NIGKLNGWIAYTY
+750 NTGKLNGWIAYTY

-771 SKFNDERVNNGEFF
+771 SQYSDERVNNGAYF
-785 ASNFDKPHDFNTVLN
+785 ASNFDKPHDFNSVLN
-800 YKITKRYSFSANFVY
+800 YKLTKRYSFSVNFVY

-858 EGNHKIKKLAHS
+858 EGSHKIKKLAHS
-870 FWNISIYNVLG
+870 FWNISVYNLLG

-888 YFITNNGEV
+888 YFISDNGQV
-897 KGYKT
+897 KGFKT

>member
-1 MKKTFLFF
+1 MKKVF
-9 FLAYQIVVFSQ
+9 FLILFTSQVVVYSQ
-20 TKKDSI
+20 SKNDSI
-26 TISFDN
+26 SISFDN
-32 ETILQSLKKLEEKQ
+32 ETLFQSLKKIEEKQ
-46 AITFYYDVKWFETE
+46 SVTFYYDEKWFESENKLITGTFH
-60 KKTITEKF
+60 TISL
-68 DNASLETILTKIFS
+68 DNLLTSIFA
-82 NTSLNYFVDKN
+82 NTSLNYYIDNN
-93 KIILTQNRIVYDY
+93 KVILTQNRIVYDY
-106 FVDNYFKPENSKNLP
+106 FIDTYFKPRNLKNESENNS
-121 TTENVT
+121 V
-127 NQNKSNISNFDN
+127 QNNNANFDN

-144 GKQNKKST
+144 GKQKKSNT
-152 IEKHILTGTIKNIE
+152 IQTHILSGYIKNIE
-166 TNEPVK
+166 TNEVIK
-172 NIKIKIN
+172 KVKIKVN
-179 NKNIEATTDENGF
+179 NKNIETTTDENGF
-192 YSLEIPTG
+192 YRLEIPTG
-200 NHLLV
+200 THLIV
-205 VETLNAKGNTKKI
+205 VEALNAKGNSKKI
-218 YINENGNL
+218 FINENGVL
-226 DFNISQK
+226 DFNINQK
-233 TIGIKEIVITN
+233 TIGIKEIIITN
-244 KIQTKIKTSVVGATS
+244 KIQAKIKTSVVGATT

-359 TKKPIN
+359 TKKPEN
-365 TKLAGEGGIGPVTS
+365 KKLSGEGGIGPVTS

-386 VVKNKSAVIAGFR
+386 IIKNKSAIIAGFR

-405 ILKSLKDDQLKKSSA
+405 ILKSLKDEQLKKSSA
-420 SFYDFFTKYNH
+420 SFYDFFTKYSH
-431 DINENNSIQA
+431 EINENNTIQA

-470 HKFSKKMSSQVLL
+470 HKFSKKMNSQLL
-483 NNSDYKY
+483 INNSDYKY
-490 GINYS
+490 GIDYS
-495 NYNNNNKSFNSG
+495 NKNDNLKSFNSG

-524 AKFTV
+524 GKFTL
-529 NYGLTSKLYKINP
+529 NYGLSSKLYKINP

-547 KEKTSL
+547 KEASSL
-553 IVPIDLANEK
+553 ITPIDLINEK
-563 ALESSV
+563 AIESSIYA
-569 FLKTEAKLTEKLLIN
+569 KTEVKLTDKLLIN
-584 IGGRFTTFSYLGA
+584 VGGRYTTFAYLGA
-597 NTQRIYETGLPKND
+597 NTQRIYEAGLPKND

-621 NNEVIKQ
+621 NNEVIQ
-628 YSGFEPRVS
+628 RYGGFEPRAS
-637 ARYMLTNSLSTKIGY
+637 ARYMITSTLSTKIGY
-652 DKTYQYIHLLSTNTT
+652 DKTYQYIHLLSNNTT
-667 QSPTDIWKLSDIN
+667 QSPTDVWKLSDIN
-680 VKPQMG
+680 VKPQIG

-712 KNILDYKTGAKIV
+712 KNILDYKTGANIV
-725 LSNKIETELLQG
+725 LSDKIETELLQG
-737 EGKSYG
+737 KGKSYG
-743 VELLIKK
+743 VEVLIKK
-750 NIGKLNGWIAYTY
+750 NTGKLNGWIAYTY

-771 SKFNDERVNNGEFF
+771 SKFSDERVNNGEFF

-800 YKITKRYSFSANFVY
+800 YKLTKRYSFSVNFVY

-858 EGNHKIKKLAHS
+858 EGSHKIKKLAHS
-870 FWNISIYNVLG
+870 FWNLSVYNLFG

-888 YFITNNGEV
+888 YFVTDKGQV
-897 KGYKT
+897 KGFKT

>member
-1 MKKTFLFF
+1 MKNTLFIFLFF
-9 FLAYQIVVFSQ
+9 FQIVALSQ
-20 TKKDSI
+20 TKNDSI

-32 ETILQSLKKLEEKQ
+32 ETISQSLKKLEEKQ
-46 AITFYYDVKWFETE
+46 SLSFYYDAKWLESE
-60 KKTITEKF
+60 NKMITENF
-68 DNASLETILTKIFS
+68 NNSSLEDILTKLFT
-82 NTSLNYFVDKN
+82 NTSLNYFIDNN

-106 FVDNYFKPENSKNLP
+106 FVDNYFKPENNKNANSSVN
-121 TTENVT
+121 TT
-127 NQNKSNISNFDN
+127 NKNSITNFDN
-139 DIIYI
+139 DVIYI
-144 GKQNKKST
+144 GKQKKGST
-152 IEKHILTGTIKNIE
+152 SSTNELTGFIKNIE
-166 TNEPVK
+166 TDEPVK
-172 NIKIKIN
+172 NVKIKVN
-179 NKNIEATTDENGF
+179 NKKIETTTDDNGF
-192 YSLEIPTG
+192 YKLELPTG
-200 NHLLV
+200 MHIIT
-205 VETLNAKGNTKKI
+205 VEVLNTKGNSKKI
-218 YINENGNL
+218 FINENGTL

-233 TIGIKEIVITN
+233 SIGIKEIVITN

-266 NVPVLLGEQ
+266 NVPILLGEQ

-359 TKKPIN
+359 TKKPNN
-365 TKLAGEGGIGPVTS
+365 TKLSGEGGIGPVTS

-386 VVKNKSAVIAGFR
+386 VVKDKSAVIAGFR

-405 ILKSLKDDQLKKSSA
+405 ILKSLNDEKLKRSGA

-431 DINENNSIQA
+431 EINENNSIQA
-441 SLYYSDDKFKITSDS
+441 SLYYSDDKFKLTSDS
-456 LFNYNNRLLGVNWE
+456 LINYNNRLLGINWS
-470 HKFSKKMSSQVLL
+470 HKFSKRMSSQLL
-483 NNSDYKY
+483 VNNSDYKY
-490 GINYS
+490 GLNYS
-495 NYNNNNKSFNSG
+495 NDNDIDKSFNSG
-507 FNINETNAQLK
+507 FQINETNAQLK
-518 FENKLN
+518 FENNLN
-524 AKFTV
+524 NKFTV
-529 NYGLTSKLYKINP
+529 SYGLSGKLYKVNP
-542 GFLNP
+542 GYLNANEP
-547 KEKTSL
+547 TSL
-553 IVPIDLANEK
+553 IVPINLNNEK

-569 FLKTEAKLTEKLLIN
+569 YLKTEAKLTDKLLIN
-584 IGGRFTTFSYLGA
+584 IGGRYTTFSNLGP
-597 NTQRIYETGLPKND
+597 NTQRIYEDGLPKND

-621 NNEVIKQ
+621 NNEVIKR
-628 YSGFEPRVS
+628 YGGFEPRVS
-637 ARYMLTNSLSTKIGY
+637 ARYMLTNSLSAKVGY

-680 VKPQMG
+680 VKPQAG
-686 EQFSIGFYKNLN
+686 EQFSIGLYKNLN
-698 ETYEISLEGYTKKS
+698 EVYEISLEAYTKKS
-712 KNILDYKTGAKIV
+712 KNLLDYKTGANIV
-725 LSNKIETELLQG
+725 LSDKIETELLQG

-750 NIGKLNGWIAYTY
+750 TTGKLNGWIAYTY
-763 SRSFLKLD
+763 SRSFIKLD
-771 SKFNDERVNNGEFF
+771 SQFKDERVNNGEFF

-800 YKITKRYSFSANFVY
+800 YKITKRYSFSLNFVY

-826 KYTYANSEYTLYSDR
+826 KYEYAGSEYTLYSDR

-846 PDYYRVDFSFNI
+846 PDYYRVDLSFNI

-870 FWNISIYNVLG
+870 FWNISIYNLLG

-888 YFITNNGEV
+888 YFVTENGQV

-902 SIFAIPIPTI
+902 SIFAIAIPTI